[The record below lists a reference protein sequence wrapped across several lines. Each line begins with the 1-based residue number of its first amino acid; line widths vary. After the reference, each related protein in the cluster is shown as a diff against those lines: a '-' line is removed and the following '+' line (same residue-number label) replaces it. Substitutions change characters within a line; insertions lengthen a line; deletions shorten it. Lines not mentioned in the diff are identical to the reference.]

1 MRVKD
6 AIDGRLK
13 RTFESDLH
21 QQDGSG
27 GVALRAAV
35 DDELVVL
42 VELLERIRRE
52 IGHGSC
58 LRRPQARPL
67 ARPAPDV
74 PSTARLNS
82 ILILQVRQNPS
93 GPAQCVAPPPTG
105 YGGTVRVGVV
115 RSVSSFSPGAAAWFN
130 DPGSARVG
138 NARIAAAFRLSRPS
152 CNPIPKSDRRSFR
165 K

>member
-1 MRVKD
+1 MKD
-6 AIDGRLK
+6 AIDCRLQ

-27 GVALRAAV
+27 GVAVRAAV

-52 IGHGSC
+52 IGHGSS

-105 YGGTVRVGVV
+105 YGVTARVGVV
-115 RSVSSFSPGAAAWFN
+115 RAFPASPGC
-130 DPGSARVG
+130 GSLVQRSG
-138 NARIAAAFRLSRPS
+138 LRPCWKCPNRSRLSPEQALVQ
-152 CNPIPKSDRRSFR
+152 P
-165 K
+165 